1 VASLFAY
8 PHTKGLLPESGSP
21 FYFREVNYEREA
33 TMPVTIRCAV
43 CGAPIEICTSH
54 VPKRSTC
61 SKTCR
66 TAWQRK
72 FEIDP
77 GELLLAVWT
86 KPVTSVAA
94 SFDVSDKAIEK
105 RCKRLGV
112 VKPPRGYWAKVQ
124 NGASHEQ
131 ALLAL
136 CWKKEKIE
144 KLGENLVA
152 AKDSVLTQETV
163 PIPD

>member
-1 VASLFAY
+1 
-8 PHTKGLLPESGSP
+8 
-21 FYFREVNYEREA
+21 
-33 TMPVTIRCAV
+33 
-43 CGAPIEICTSH
+43 
-54 VPKRSTC
+54 
-61 SKTCR
+61 
-66 TAWQRK
+66 
-72 FEIDP
+72 
-77 GELLLAVWT
+77 LLLAVWT